1 MTSKTKVILLGSTLA
16 VIITTIIL
24 FVFNYKSNPTLTQD
38 TFPASTEQKFIYENS
53 SDGPIVEVSNDSSY
67 FELRTRFGDVQLTDI
82 GTQKEIDSL
91 RPVRAKD
98 VVQVYNKYQK
108 FLNK

>member
-1 MTSKTKVILLGSTLA
+1 MTSKTKGILLGSTLA
-16 VIITTIIL
+16 VIITTVIL
-24 FVFNYKSNPTLTQD
+24 FAFNYKPTPSLVQD
-38 TFPASTEQKFIYENS
+38 TFPASAEQKFIYENS
-53 SDGPIVEVSNDSSY
+53 GTGPIVEVSNDSSY

-82 GTQKEIDSL
+82 GTKKEIDSL

-98 VVQVYNKYQK
+98 VVQVYNKYQQ

>member
-1 MTSKTKVILLGSTLA
+1 MKNKIIAILIGTALAFVVICA
-16 VIITTIIL
+16 ICK
-24 FVFNYKSNPTLTQD
+24 YNPTPSLTQD

-53 SDGPIVEVSNDSSY
+53 GDGPIIEVSNDSTY

-82 GTQKEIDSL
+82 GTKREIDSL
-91 RPVRAKD
+91 RPLRAKD
-98 VVQVYNKYQK
+98 IVKTYNKYQQ

>member
-1 MTSKTKVILLGSTLA
+1 MKNKIIAILIGTALAFVTVICALCA
-16 VIITTIIL
+16 
-24 FVFNYKSNPTLTQD
+24 YNPTPSLTQD

-53 SDGPIVEVSNDSSY
+53 GNGTIVEVSNDSSY

-82 GTQKEIDSL
+82 GTKKEIDSL
-91 RPVRAKD
+91 RPIRSKD
-98 VVQVYNKYQK
+98 VVQVYNKYQQ

>member
-1 MTSKTKVILLGSTLA
+1 MTSKTKGILLGSVLA
-16 VIITTIIL
+16 VLITIAIFDL
-24 FVFNYKSNPTLTQD
+24 NYKSNPSLTQD
-38 TFPASTEQKFIYENS
+38 TFRASTEQKFIYENS
-53 SDGPIVEVSNDSSY
+53 GDGPIIEVSNDSTY

-91 RPVRAKD
+91 RPLRAKD
-98 VVQVYNKYQK
+98 IVKTYNKYQE

>member
-1 MTSKTKVILLGSTLA
+1 MTKQTIQKLVIA
-16 VIITTIIL
+16 TILVVAI
-24 FVFNYKSNPTLTQD
+24 VASIMISNHYSNPTLVQD

-53 SDGPIVEVSNDSSY
+53 GNGTIVEVSNDSSY

-82 GTQKEIDSL
+82 GTKKEIDSL

-98 VVQVYNKYQK
+98 VVQVYNKYQQ

>member
-1 MTSKTKVILLGSTLA
+1 MTSKTKGILLGSTLV
-16 VIITTIIL
+16 VIITTAIL
-24 FVFNYKSNPTLTQD
+24 FAFNYKSNPTLVQD

-53 SDGPIVEVSNDSSY
+53 GNGPIVEVSNDSSY

-82 GTQKEIDSL
+82 GTKKEIDSL

-98 VVQVYNKYQK
+98 VVQVYNKYQQ

>member
-1 MTSKTKVILLGSTLA
+1 MTSKTKGILLGSVLA
-16 VIITTIIL
+16 VLITIAIFDL
-24 FVFNYKSNPTLTQD
+24 NYKSNPTLVQD

-53 SDGPIVEVSNDSSY
+53 GNGTIVEVSNDSSY

-91 RPVRAKD
+91 RPLRAKD
-98 VVQVYNKYQK
+98 IVKTYNKYQE